1 MPEEKQLIAELTDCD
16 RERRLTQSA
25 LAHPQHSVLGEGYQ
39 QLTKADQ
46 LAESKVEAVR
56 VRLRSLRTAK
66 LRKKDSDDLHKLQ
79 KALTGLAEEIDVIT
93 YTTETGKEQTPS
105 SEAMAAQQKR
115 FQRLE
120 TIREKLAELTLVMKS
135 VR

>member
-1 MPEEKQLIAELTDCD
+1 MINPNQT
-16 RERRLTQSA
+16 
-25 LAHPQHSVLGEGYQ
+25 
-39 QLTKADQ
+39 
-46 LAESKVEAVR
+46 
-56 VRLRSLRTAK
+56 
-66 LRKKDSDDLHKLQ
+66 
-79 KALTGLAEEIDVIT
+79 LAEEIDVIT